1 MASIRLAVTGMTC
14 GHCVAKVEEAL
25 KGVDGVWG
33 VFVDLDGGA
42 AEVDFDD
49 SRARPESLVEVVK
62 AAGYDAQVSS

>member
-33 VFVDLDGGA
+33 AFVDLEGGA

-49 SRARPESLVEVVK
+49 SRAQPESLVEAVK

>member
-1 MASIRLAVTGMTC
+1 MTC

-33 VFVDLDGGA
+33 AFVDLEDGT

-49 SRARPESLVEVVK
+49 SRAQPESMVVAVK
-62 AAGYDAQVSS
+62 AAGYDAQASS

>member
-33 VFVDLDGGA
+33 AFADLEGGA
-42 AEVDFDD
+42 AEVDVDD
-49 SRARPESLVEVVK
+49 SRAQPESLVEAVK
-62 AAGYDAQVSS
+62 AAGYNAQVSS